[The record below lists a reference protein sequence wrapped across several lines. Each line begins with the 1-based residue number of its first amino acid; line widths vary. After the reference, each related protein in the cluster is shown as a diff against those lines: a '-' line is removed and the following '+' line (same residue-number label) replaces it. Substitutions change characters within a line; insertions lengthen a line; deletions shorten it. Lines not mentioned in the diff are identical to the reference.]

1 MNYYSTNGKA
11 PLATLQKAVVKGLAE
26 DKGLYM
32 PQRIKPLPASFFD
45 TIQDLS
51 FQEIAYQVADCFFGE
66 DVEAEALRRIVCDTL
81 SFDVPLV
88 KVTDNIYSLELF
100 HGPTLAFKDVG
111 ARFMARLLQYFI
123 KDLQDHKE
131 VNVLVATSGDTGSA
145 VANGFLGVEGV
156 HVYVLYPKGKV
167 SPIQE
172 CQFTTLGRNITAIE
186 VDGVF
191 DDCQALV
198 KSAFMDAD
206 LNGHMLLTSANSINV
221 ARFLPQSFYYFWA
234 YAQLKKQGLS
244 DNVVACVP
252 SGNFGNI
259 CSALF
264 GKRMGLPIHRFIAA
278 NNANDVFFNYLKT
291 GEYNPKASIQTIANA
306 MDVGAPSNF
315 ARIYDLYGKDH
326 AAICADI
333 SGATYTDEQIA
344 QTMRECLQET
354 GYQLDPHGACGYRA
368 LKEGLHEGE
377 VGFFLETAHPA
388 KFKQVV
394 DEICG
399 TDIEIPARLQAFMK
413 GTKQSIPMSKDFA
426 DFKAYLM
433 SR

>member
-32 PQRIKPLPASFFD
+32 PQRIKPLPQSFFD
-45 TIQDLS
+45 NIQNLS

-66 DVEAEALRRIVCDTL
+66 DVEADALRKIVYDTL
-81 SFDVPLV
+81 AFDVPLV
-88 KVTDNIYSLELF
+88 KVTDTIYSLELF

-111 ARFMARLLQYFI
+111 ARFMARLLQYF
-123 KDLQDHKE
+123 LQKE
-131 VNVLVATSGDTGSA
+131 GKKTVNVLVATSGDTGSA
-145 VANGFLGVEGV
+145 VANGFLGVEGI

-172 CQFTTLGRNITAIE
+172 CQFTTLGQNITAIE

-198 KSAFMDAD
+198 KNAFMDEE
-206 LNGHMLLTSANSINV
+206 LNVHMQLTSANSINV
-221 ARFLPQSFYYFWA
+221 ARFLPQSFYYFYA
-234 YAQLKKQGLS
+234 YAQLKKLGLA

-264 GKRMGLPIHRFIAA
+264 GKRMGLPISRFVAA

-291 GEYNPKASIQTIANA
+291 GAYNPRASVQTIANA
-306 MDVGAPSNF
+306 MDVGDPSNF

-333 SGATYTDEQIA
+333 SGATYTDELIA
-344 QTMRECLQET
+344 QTMRECLKET

-368 LKEGLHEGE
+368 LQEGLHEGE

-399 TDIEIPARLQAFMK
+399 TDVEIPARFQAFMK
-413 GTKQSIPMSKDFA
+413 GQKQSIPMSKDFA
-426 DFKAYLM
+426 EFKAYLM